1 MLNLRNIISLFLFSG
16 LIFSHGISESD
27 KSEIIQ
33 GTLIDYLYL
42 GAKHMITGYDHILFL
57 IGVLFFL
64 TRFSDIVKFVTAFTI
79 GHSIT
84 LIFAT
89 LFKITANYYLIDAII
104 AFSVIYKGFENLGGF
119 KKWLSFNPPN
129 LVLMVFIFGLIHG
142 FGLSTRLQQINLGDN
157 NLIYSILSFNVGVEL
172 GQISALIIVFPLL
185 LLIRGKCFE
194 KISKL
199 SNWGLIIA
207 GGILLIYQLSNYFIV
222 DTHHHYE
229 LDKIQIN
236 LEEHLQNDLDKT
248 QIDLE
253 EHHRNYKDGKHKHS
267 HHNGDHNHSGEKHHH
282 GD

>member
-1 MLNLRNIISLFLFSG
+1 MFVNLGMFNRHKIISLFIFSG

-27 KSEIIQ
+27 KNEIVQ

-57 IGVLFFL
+57 IGVIFFL

-84 LIFAT
+84 LIIAT
-89 LFKITANYYLIDAII
+89 LFKITANYYLIDAVI

-119 KKWLSFNPPN
+119 KKWLSLNPPN
-129 LVLMVFIFGLIHG
+129 LVIMVFIFGLIHG

-172 GQISALIIVFPLL
+172 GQLTALAIVFPLL
-185 LLIRGKCFE
+185 LAIRGKYFE

-199 SNWGLIIA
+199 SNLGLIIA
-207 GGILLIYQLSNYFIV
+207 GGLLLIYQLSNFLIV
-222 DTHHHYE
+222 DTHHHNE
-229 LDKIQIN
+229 
-236 LEEHLQNDLDKT
+236 LDKT
-248 QIDLE
+248 QIELE
-253 EHHRNYKDGKHKHS
+253 EHHHNHKDGKHKHS
-267 HHNGDHNHSGEKHHH
+267 HHNGDHNHSDEKHHH

>member
-1 MLNLRNIISLFLFSG
+1 MLNRHKIISLFIFSG

-27 KSEIIQ
+27 KNEIVQ

-57 IGVLFFL
+57 IGVIFFL

-84 LIFAT
+84 LIIAT
-89 LFKITANYYLIDAII
+89 LFKITANYYLIDAVI

-119 KKWLSFNPPN
+119 KKWSSLNPPN

-172 GQISALIIVFPLL
+172 GQIAALAIVFPLL
-185 LLIRGKCFE
+185 LSIRGKYFE

-199 SNWGLIIA
+199 SNWGLIIS
-207 GGILLIYQLSNYFIV
+207 GSILLIYQLGSFIIV
-222 DTHHHYE
+222 DNNY
-229 LDKIQIN
+229 IN
-236 LEEHLQNDLDKT
+236 EIDRK

-253 EHHRNYKDGKHKHS
+253 EHHHNHEDEKHKHS
-267 HHNGDHNHSGEKHHH
+267 HLDGDHKHSNEKHHH
-282 GD
+282 DD

>member
-1 MLNLRNIISLFLFSG
+1 MLNRHKIISLFIFSG

-27 KSEIIQ
+27 KNEIVQ

-57 IGVLFFL
+57 IGVIFFL

-84 LIFAT
+84 LIIAT
-89 LFKITANYYLIDAII
+89 LFKITANYYLIDAVI

-119 KKWLSFNPPN
+119 KKWLSLNPPN

-172 GQISALIIVFPLL
+172 GQIAALAIVFPLL
-185 LLIRGKCFE
+185 LSIRGKYFE

-207 GGILLIYQLSNYFIV
+207 GGFLLIYQLSNFITE
-222 DTHHHYE
+222 DTHHY
-229 LDKIQIN
+229 
-236 LEEHLQNDLDKT
+236 NDMDNK
-248 QIDLE
+248 QIDIE
-253 EHHRNYKDGKHKHS
+253 EHHHNHKDEPHQHS
-267 HHNGDHNHSGEKHHH
+267 HNNDDDHHSDEKHHY